1 MQFYE
6 VCHCD
11 LLRLCHILQVRQ
23 IGGGGFGEIYEA
35 EDLATGEQVAM
46 KLESSSWNVRQV
58 LKMEVAVLKRLQGL
72 PYAFLYA
79 QITTSMAEAVHSHW
93 AILGCFIP
101 LKLRLA
107 TSELWFGQEQE
118 GVLPELLSSSS
129 FV

>member
-1 MQFYE
+1 MHCTALVQFYE

-72 PYAFLYA
+72 LIRFFYA
-79 QITTSMAEAVHSHW
+79 QITRTISMAEAVVS
-93 AILGCFIP
+93 A
-101 LKLRLA
+101 
-107 TSELWFGQEQE
+107 
-118 GVLPELLSSSS
+118 LSGPG
-129 FV
+129 